1 MMNRRQFLG
10 RTCVAAG
17 CLGLFSYAV
26 AQAININDAINKSG
40 RQRMLSQ
47 RMAKAY
53 LQLGLAVDVEHSK
66 KILQA
71 SLALFDKQLLELS
84 AFAPTAENRLTL
96 SNMEKVWLS
105 YKQVLSGKTPNQQ
118 DAKEVMLINEE
129 ILTMAHA
136 ATLQLEKYNGNP
148 AGQLVNISGR
158 QRMLSQRMAKFYQA
172 LQWGVA
178 PPDAQAK
185 LELSRQEF
193 IAAMRTLNASA
204 KNTPRIKD
212 ELALA
217 QTQWLFFDA
226 ALRQGGE
233 SKNHQQYA
241 SNVATSSE
249 RILEIM
255 DSITGLYQQLT

>member
-1 MMNRRQFLG
+1 MMNRRQFLSRAG
-10 RTCVAAG
+10 VALG
-17 CLGLFSYAV
+17 CFGLFSYAV
-26 AQAININDAINKSG
+26 AQVMNINDAINKAG

-71 SLALFDKQLLELS
+71 SLALFDKQFLELR
-84 AFAPTAENRLTL
+84 AFAPTAENRQTL
-96 SNMEKVWLS
+96 INMEKVWLS
-105 YKQVLSGKTPNQQ
+105 YKQVLSGKTPNRQ
-118 DAKEVMLINEE
+118 DAVEVMLMNEE

-136 ATLQLEKYNGNP
+136 ATVQLEKYDGNP
-148 AGQLVNISGR
+148 TGQLVNIAGR

-178 PPDAQAK
+178 PADAQAK

-193 IAAMRTLNASA
+193 IAGMRTLNASA

-217 QTQWLFFDA
+217 QQQWLFFDG
-226 ALRQGGE
+226 ALRQSGD

-241 SNVATSSE
+241 NNVATSSE

-255 DSITGLYQQLT
+255 DSITGLYQQLA